1 MRDQTVAEVLRSSAV
16 VPLLVAEETTS
27 TLQRLFQLDTELL
40 VWWATEIECVSAIA
54 RLERDGQLTRQ
65 ATTQALERLE
75 ALKAG
80 WNEIEP
86 LERVRR
92 TARRLLRVHN
102 LRAADSLQLA
112 AMVAASEG
120 QPASLQVVS
129 LDDRLIEA
137 AERED
142 LEVVDL
148 EFFRE

>member
-1 MRDQTVAEVLRSSAV
+1 MRDQTVAEVLGSSAV